1 MTTVAPPQAPA
12 ELTRAERRR
21 LSEATRAERRF
32 GWLLCA
38 PAVIV
43 MAAVAFY
50 PIGYAIYLSLQR
62 YDLRFPQQTHFV
74 GLANYGTVLSSG
86 IWWHAFFVTLIIMVI
101 SIAVVPVLGMALA
114 LMRLYSPLC

>member
-12 ELTRAERRR
+12 DLTRAERRR

-38 PAVIV
+38 PAVSV

-50 PIGYAIYLSLQR
+50 PIVYAIYLSLQR

-74 GLANYGTVLSSG
+74 GLSNYGTVLSSS
-86 IWWHAFFVTLIIMVI
+86 IWWQAFAVTIIVMAI
-101 SIAVVPVLGMALA
+101 SVATE
-114 LMRLYSPLC
+114 